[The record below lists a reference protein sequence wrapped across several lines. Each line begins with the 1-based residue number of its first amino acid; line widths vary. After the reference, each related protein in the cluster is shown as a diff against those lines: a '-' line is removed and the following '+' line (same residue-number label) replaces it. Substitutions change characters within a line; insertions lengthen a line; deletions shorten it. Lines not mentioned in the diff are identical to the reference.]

1 MESPQPKR
9 VRKVENSPPPA
20 DVKKDLLTASKTLEE
35 IGQLIKDQQVE
46 LMASL
51 RSLSA
56 HHEEILQDHN
66 EYWRK
71 LAYHKERYQSLS
83 FLCSVT
89 DYMILSLIAAT
100 NYGLILPPAK
110 TEEILQDLTEYRRKL
125 AYDMERYQSLSFLCS
140 VTDYMIL
147 SLIATNH
154 GVIRPAQK
162 MTIIHQEGEELLKS
176 LSY

>member
-1 MESPQPKR
+1 MESPQPKI
-9 VRKVENSPPPA
+9 VRKVENSPAPA
-20 DVKKDLLTASKTLEE
+20 DVKNDLLTARKTLEE
-35 IGQLIKDQQVE
+35 IGQLIEDQQVE

-89 DYMILSLIAAT
+89 DYMILSLIA
-100 NYGLILPPAK
+100 
-110 TEEILQDLTEYRRKL
+110 
-125 AYDMERYQSLSFLCS
+125 
-140 VTDYMIL
+140 
-147 SLIATNH
+147 TNH